1 MNDTHQH
8 ITDKLSDYLDNE
20 LDAVERQAVEA
31 HLAAYGTCRA
41 VLSQLRALVEQAR
54 HLPGQVP
61 AGELWDGVAARIEPR
76 GAVAVPFAPRQRRTF
91 AFTVPQLAAAGVAL
105 MVLSGGLVH
114 FARSAT
120 PGESISEIVVDS
132 PERAEDGGSNGTL
145 SPVVLTDP
153 RYEDAVQDLE
163 RTLADGRGRLDP
175 ETVRVLEQ
183 NLATIDKAIAQSRQ
197 ALEADPGNIFLNT
210 HLMSARQRK
219 LALLRRATALTTGS

>member
-1 MNDTHQH
+1 M
-8 ITDKLSDYLDNE
+8 
-20 LDAVERQAVEA
+20 
-31 HLAAYGTCRA
+31 
-41 VLSQLRALVEQAR
+41 
-54 HLPGQVP
+54 
-61 AGELWDGVAARIEPR
+61 
-76 GAVAVPFAPRQRRTF
+76 
-91 AFTVPQLAAAGVAL
+91 
-105 MVLSGGLVH
+105 
-114 FARSAT
+114 
-120 PGESISEIVVDS
+120 
-132 PERAEDGGSNGTL
+132 TL